1 MGPPTEVVN
10 KPYLIESGYQS
21 ITVGW
26 NHICEAE
33 DEGRCFY
40 SIMYKDI
47 PHSCN
52 VQQEA
57 RCNCNQYRNGS
68 SGRKSVNCESTGPE
82 DYNCTCVENDI
93 DPWNYYRY
101 STQDVYRNEYVF

>member
-26 NHICEAE
+26 NDICEAE

-47 PHSCN
+47 RHTCDA
-52 VQQEA
+52 QQEA
-57 RCNCNQYRNGS
+57 RCNCDQYRDS
-68 SGRKSVNCESTGPE
+68 TKQVNCERRGPE
-82 DYNCTCVENDI
+82 VYHCNCVENDN

-101 STQDVYRNEYVF
+101 STQDVYGNEYTF